1 MVKIVGHGRQ
11 VKSSRKTSDVVYGRS
26 LAAQYKRF
34 KNNPQSQSQSLR
46 IYYNSSKF
54 LDLFSLKLLQIS
66 NFEIFILMV

>member
-26 LAAQYKRF
+26 LAARYKRF
-34 KNNPQSQSQSLR
+34 KNNLQTQSLR
-46 IYYNSSKF
+46 IYDNSCKF
-54 LDLFSLKLLQIS
+54 LDLVPLKLLQIS